1 MRIVWNPQ
9 AQANLRSIQT
19 YLQDAGL
26 DQEKIEDIIRNI
38 FSAVDR
44 LEKHARSGRIVPEI
58 GDPDFREVLWK
69 SWRIIYLM
77 PQSPGIPLEILNVI
91 HSAQQLGSIRE

>member
-38 FSAVDR
+38 F
-44 LEKHARSGRIVPEI
+44 LTNQI
-58 GDPDFREVLWK
+58 
-69 SWRIIYLM
+69 
-77 PQSPGIPLEILNVI
+77 
-91 HSAQQLGSIRE
+91 